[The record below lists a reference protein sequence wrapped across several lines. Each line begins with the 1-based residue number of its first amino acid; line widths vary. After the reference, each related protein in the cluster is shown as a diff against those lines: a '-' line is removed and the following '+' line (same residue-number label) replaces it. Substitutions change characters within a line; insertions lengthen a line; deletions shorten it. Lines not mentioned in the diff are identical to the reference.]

1 MSTSN
6 VRSIESLAAF
16 RSGMLKL
23 SGNWDKTLQELRVSI
38 ERVDQYFSDER
49 PRYWRRQVQLAE
61 RELTESKDNLSQKQA
76 SVRSSDKVSATEA
89 VQRVN
94 KAKRRLDDCRN
105 KQRKAKAIALEMSQQ
120 CDSLLGPL
128 ADVAEH
134 CEVVLPKAAHELQKL
149 VDHLRS
155 YAEQADSGLTDDP

>member
-16 RSGMLKL
+16 RSGMVKL
-23 SGNWDKTLQELRVSI
+23 SGNWDKSVQDLRVSI
-38 ERVDQYFSDER
+38 QRVDQHFSQDR
-49 PRYWRRQVQLAE
+49 PRYWKRQVQLAE
-61 RELTESKDNLSQKQA
+61 RELTEAKDNLSQKQA
-76 SVRSSDKVSATEA
+76 TVRAGDRVSATEA

-94 KAKRRLDDCRN
+94 RAKQRLNLCRE
-105 KQRKAKAIALEMSQQ
+105 KQRKSKSIAIEMSQQ

-134 CEVVLPKAAHELQKL
+134 CEVILPKAAHQLQQL
-149 VDHLRS
+149 IDHLRV
-155 YAEQADSGLTDDP
+155 YAEQADSGLTDNP